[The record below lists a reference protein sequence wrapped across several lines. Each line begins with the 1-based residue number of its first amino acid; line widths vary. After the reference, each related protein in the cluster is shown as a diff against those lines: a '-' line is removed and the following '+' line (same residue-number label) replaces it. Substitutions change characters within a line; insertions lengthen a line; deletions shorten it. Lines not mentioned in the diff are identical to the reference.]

1 MATTAKS
8 KFATTLARDNKQIRA
23 DRAIRIS
30 EGVADAQT
38 RLVMDIRGQVRTKE
52 DELAAMTDLSTDNT
66 NTTLNVI
73 SPNFNAND
81 FVAKINTLKTE
92 IKMLNI
98 KLEIAEE
105 TTQEWFS

>member
-1 MATTAKS
+1 MATAKT

-23 DRAIRIS
+23 DRAVRIS
-30 EGVADAQT
+30 EGVADAQA
-38 RLVMDIRGQVRTKE
+38 RLVMDIRGQIRGKE
-52 DELAAMTDLSTDNT
+52 DELSAMTDLSTDNT

-73 SPNFNAND
+73 SPSFNAND
-81 FVAKINTLKTE
+81 FVGKINTLKTE